1 MGVWMGENCGWFDSR
16 DQVTDLCHSHVESP
30 SHRELRFEGSFANLC
45 MRWNNEECMQ
55 CPLKLCQSGLDDA
68 ERDRAATVDVAV
80 EGTQASHASI
90 LPTSVWES
98 EEDDRKVAGACSEAL
113 RRLKTTSTAGEG
125 GPVSQR
131 PPQDGLQSLSDGTVN
146 IRTGLADVGGRTGE
160 NDIGKLGEGGQVRM
174 T

>member
-1 MGVWMGENCGWFDSR
+1 MGPHSASPQHEVEQRRGPGHGNGWRVQTSGGDGERPRRWR
-16 DQVTDLCHSHVESP
+16 
-30 SHRELRFEGSFANLC
+30 LRGSVGAEA
-45 MRWNNEECMQ
+45 RQ

-80 EGTQASHASI
+80 EGTQASRASI

-98 EEDDRKVAGACSEAL
+98 EEDNRKVAGTCSEAL
-113 RRLKTTSTAGEG
+113 RRLKTTSTAGKG

-146 IRTGLADVGGRTGE
+146 IRTGLADVGGRTG
-160 NDIGKLGEGGQVRM
+160 DRKTRVASR
-174 T
+174 

>member
-1 MGVWMGENCGWFDSR
+1 MEGADGTASSME
-16 DQVTDLCHSHVESP
+16 TE
-30 SHRELRFEGSFANLC
+30 RECWRRGTSTSS
-45 MRWNNEECMQ
+45 
-55 CPLKLCQSGLDDA
+55 KLCQSGLDDA

-80 EGTQASHASI
+80 EGTQASRASI

-131 PPQDGLQSLSDGTVN
+131 PPRDGLQSHSDDTVN

-160 NDIGKLGEGGQVRM
+160 NDIGKLGEGG
-174 T
+174 

>member
-1 MGVWMGENCGWFDSR
+1 M
-16 DQVTDLCHSHVESP
+16 
-30 SHRELRFEGSFANLC
+30 
-45 MRWNNEECMQ
+45 
-55 CPLKLCQSGLDDA
+55 
-68 ERDRAATVDVAV
+68 VDVAV
-80 EGTQASHASI
+80 EGTQVSRASI

-131 PPQDGLQSLSDGTVN
+131 PPQDGLQSLSDGSTVN

-160 NDIGKLGEGGQVRM
+160 NDIRRKTWGGRVASR
-174 T
+174 

>member
-1 MGVWMGENCGWFDSR
+1 MNG
-16 DQVTDLCHSHVESP
+16 
-30 SHRELRFEGSFANLC
+30 LRRWRPRGSVGAEA
-45 MRWNNEECMQ
+45 RQ

-80 EGTQASHASI
+80 EGTQASRAGI
-90 LPTSVWES
+90 LPTSVSYVWES

-113 RRLKTTSTAGEG
+113 RRLTAGEG

-146 IRTGLADVGGRTGE
+146 KAWLTW
-160 NDIGKLGEGGQVRM
+160 EGGIADTKSAVAEAEFVIPTQLKIRNKRKIINVVRNHYACGCVII
-174 T
+174 TGTL